1 MNLIQR
7 EWEQQAR
14 RWLRG
19 SYQQAP
25 WGLLHLAPWPRPTAP
40 DLASSSWVLG
50 AASGAQLLQTGA
62 VLHEQTPTEHWCKTM
77 PFGFACAWSLSFH
90 CWRANARLSLRFKFM
105 VVSFSAVRSFSLTA
119 PVLMTS
125 FLYFQTVAEVVKELE
140 KNEKIRVQ
148 LEFNKTSENV
158 S

>member
-1 MNLIQR
+1 
-7 EWEQQAR
+7 
-14 RWLRG
+14 
-19 SYQQAP
+19 
-25 WGLLHLAPWPRPTAP
+25 
-40 DLASSSWVLG
+40 
-50 AASGAQLLQTGA
+50 
-62 VLHEQTPTEHWCKTM
+62 
-77 PFGFACAWSLSFH
+77 
-90 CWRANARLSLRFKFM
+90 M